1 MKTLLKIVLMV
12 TLSAGW
18 LAAQLATSHAP
29 TSAAP
34 TAVSAATPAAAQT
47 LPNLNQA
54 VVKVNGVALTERDV
68 REQMQRLFPYY
79 SIHGGRV
86 PEKYQGEIR
95 QKAINQVVEEELIYQ
110 EAKRRG
116 MVVPQATMQKVFA
129 SAKARFSSPQEY
141 QQYGKQVYGSVNEF
155 ERRLRRATLIEQFEH
170 QEIELK
176 SKPTEAAVRDIY
188 EKNKKSFLRPESA
201 WLQSISVNLPENA
214 SDEQKKMARKR
225 IDDILPQARAAK
237 SYNEFGVLAERVS
250 EDEYRINL
258 GDHKWVHL
266 VGLPAEITKTLE
278 SMQPGDISS
287 VVEEPVGFTI
297 LRLNER
303 RPAKQ
308 MAFEEVKDELRKQME
323 ENAAQQ
329 KWASLQKQLKQN
341 AHIETL

>member
-29 TSAAP
+29 TSATP
-34 TAVSAATPAAAQT
+34 TAASAATPAAAQT

-116 MVVPQATMQKVFA
+116 MAVPQATMQKVFA